1 MKTRTWWR
9 AAAVVAALLGSPA
22 VASAQAIEV
31 AKLLAGD
38 GAGGDLLGLSVSI
51 DGDTALI
58 GAYGDDDRG
67 SASGSAYVFVR
78 SGEAWIPQAKLV
90 PSDGASDDL
99 FGWSVSIDGDT
110 ALIGARG
117 DDFYTGSAYVFVR
130 NGGIWA
136 QQAKLVA
143 SDRTFGDYFGYAVSV
158 DGDTTLIG
166 ANGDDDGGSF
176 SGSVY
181 AFARSGGTWVQEA
194 KVVASD
200 GAANDQFGWSVSID
214 GETALIGASYDVV
227 QGLQTGS
234 AYVFMRIGG
243 VWIEQAKLVAN
254 DRALDDWFGHRVS
267 IDGDTAVITA
277 YRDDDQGVDSG
288 SAYVFVLN
296 GGIWGQ
302 QAKLV
307 ASDGAAEELFGSS
320 VAIDGNTVL
329 VGSILDGDQGANSG
343 SAYVFVRY
351 GGSWSQQAK
360 FVASDG
366 AAEDRFACSVSL
378 HGSFVLVG
386 AYLDDDRGVDSG
398 SAYVYDLG
406 GTTPEPRAATVL
418 PESAPSSPDLIT
430 ANSATHDLSLWI
442 NDGTGTLS
450 ESRIEL
456 DSTARAPVALAA
468 GDLDDDG
475 SADDVAV
482 ACADSHSVARVLD
495 LGGTPLAST
504 QSCGGLQ
511 PTCVAVGDLDA
522 DGRDEVVVGREGT
535 PFSGGAGLAVSWNGA
550 AFTELP
556 IPTGRATRVQELA
569 LLDLDGDGDN
579 DLVALAHGSPD
590 ELLLFAG
597 DGAGSLVFADAIALA
612 TSGFASGLCAGDL
625 DGDGDVDLA
634 VALATLFPLPAT
646 ELRILSHDGSSALQ
660 ASAYSLS
667 PPIAT
672 GGVLATDLAC
682 GELEDDSIP
691 GFLSRRDLIVVHGG
705 SGDARVFSGWDGAS
719 FQSTRMLSVGQNPIA
734 AAVGDLDGDGGDDVV
749 IVNQGSS
756 DLSVNLTVQ
765 PALAQVYG
773 AGCPGT
779 DLLTPVLVGI
789 GTPLSGGS
797 GFSLELEQ
805 ARNFAPTLLLYSLGL
820 GDLALGAG
828 CSLYVELPA
837 GSLLLFTNGRGQASQ
852 ALSVPPDPLLL
863 GGDAY
868 FQAAVFDPAG
878 AFAATLA
885 LSNGVRLQVGS

>member
-1 MKTRTWWR
+1 MMTRTWWQ
-9 AAAVVAALLGSPA
+9 AVAVVATL
-22 VASAQAIEV
+22 VVSAQVGLGQASEI

-38 GAGGDLLGLSVSI
+38 GAADDRFGVSVSINGDTALVGAYQDDDRGLDSGGAYVFVRSGGRWSQQTKILAHDGTPGDLFGHSVAI

-58 GAYGDDDRG
+58 GAYGDG
-67 SASGSAYVFVR
+67 LYSGSAYVYVR
-78 SGEAWIPQAKLV
+78 SG
-90 PSDGASDDL
+90 
-99 FGWSVSIDGDT
+99 
-110 ALIGARG
+110 
-117 DDFYTGSAYVFVR
+117 GS
-130 NGGIWA
+130 W
-136 QQAKLVA
+136 L
-143 SDRTFGDYFGYAVSV
+143 
-158 DGDTTLIG
+158 
-166 ANGDDDGGSF
+166 
-176 SGSVY
+176 
-181 AFARSGGTWVQEA
+181 
-194 KVVASD
+194 
-200 GAANDQFGWSVSID
+200 
-214 GETALIGASYDVV
+214 
-227 QGLQTGS
+227 
-234 AYVFMRIGG
+234 
-243 VWIEQAKLVAN
+243 
-254 DRALDDWFGHRVS
+254 
-267 IDGDTAVITA
+267 
-277 YRDDDQGVDSG
+277 
-288 SAYVFVLN
+288 
-296 GGIWGQ
+296 Q

-307 ASDGAAEELFGSS
+307 ASDGAALDRFGISVCLDGDTAIIGADRNDAPGVDFGSAYVFVRS
-320 VAIDGNTVL
+320 SGLWSQQAKLVAIDPSAYASFGRAV
-329 VGSILDGDQGANSG
+329 SLDGDQALIGADYDDERGSAYVFVRSGGVWSHQGKLVASDGSMDDHFGYSVWIDGDAGIIGAHGDDDRGSTSG
-343 SAYVFVRY
+343 SAYVFVRS
-351 GGSWSQQAK
+351 GGSWVQEAKLLLDDGYAHDRFGISVSLDQNRAIVGSNGDDDRGSESGSAHVFIRSEQGWIWQAK
-360 FVASDG
+360 LMASDG
-366 AAEDRFACSVSL
+366 A
-378 HGSFVLVG
+378 
-386 AYLDDDRGVDSG
+386 YLDQFGVNLSLDGDSVVIGAWRSAGHETSSG
-398 SAYVYDLG
+398 SAYMFEFS
-406 GTTPEPRAATVL
+406 GTETAARSATVF
-418 PESAPSSPDLIT
+418 SSGSYATSHVAT
-430 ANSATHDLSLWI
+430 ANSATHDFSLWT

-450 ESRIEL
+450 ESRIAL
-456 DSTARAPVALAA
+456 DPFDRAPIVIAA

-475 SADDVAV
+475 LVDDVAV
-482 ACADSHSVARVLD
+482 ACADSHSVGRVMD

-504 QSCGGLQ
+504 QPCGGLQ
-511 PTCVAVGDLDA
+511 PTCVTVGDLDA
-522 DGRDEVVVGREGT
+522 DGRDEVFVGREGT

-550 AFTELP
+550 VFTELP
-556 IPTGRATRVQELA
+556 IPGGHATRVQKLA

-579 DLVALAHGSPD
+579 DLVALVHGSPD

-597 DGAGSLVFADAIALA
+597 DGAGTLVFADAIPLA

-719 FQSTRMLSVGQNPIA
+719 FQSTRLLTVGQNPIA

-805 ARNFAPTLLLYSLGL
+805 ARSFAPTLLLYSLGL

-852 ALSVPPDPLLL
+852 VLSVPPDPLLL